1 MGGAGKRRAGARSES
16 ALPCLEPV
24 GRLTAGPPAP
34 GRASQAKSCTRRE
47 GGKRASW
54 QRVRERAGGGTGK
67 NRFQLSLEETDF
79 FFYVSCFCLPSN
91 VPALLAGCVI
101 FSPLILSFPTQ
112 DFRLDRL

>member
-1 MGGAGKRRAGARSES
+1 MGGAGKRRAGAGSES

-24 GRLTAGPPAP
+24 GRLTAGPPAL
-34 GRASQAKSCTRRE
+34 GRASQTKSCTRRE

-79 FFYVSCFCLPSN
+79 FFYVSCFCLPLN